1 MSDIQYHESTPEADN
16 SDGFQPFDTIDFM
29 LLADGRKLLK
39 NSVTVE
45 FDLFTTSNADYSTR
59 LAIGDLIGLDNK
71 IGGHAVFESWNCEI
85 QSVGNVQNIMDYP
98 RWVSMVTCASNN
110 ENDFYSA
117 RFQAEGRGVS
127 ERCGAFVLQELKAR
141 GSQGAVGLLRR
152 DPSFCIKPQLC
163 FNNLTGDDYSF
174 SKNGYIKLSC
184 NVARASSALFG
195 GGAATANYKIKNI
208 KVLYQT
214 RADDGVQGMMLMNSV
229 TSIKQTINSQQ
240 ANILSRVPSDKV
252 NGVVL
257 SFLPQADENAA
268 TKNSYALTKMPLL
281 DEVQYLFSDST
292 AKYITYV
299 INDQSDMVIKGIEA
313 LNNTGRNMCSTSKLA
328 SNQGFIIG
336 LPFEEYI
343 DLTSQKFSV
352 QLKSKAV
359 NLAAQPMLAYLYF
372 TTLIQVG
379 G

>member
-39 NSVTVE
+39 NTVTVE
-45 FDLFTTSNADYSTR
+45 FDVFATSDSDYATR
-59 LAIGDLIGLDNK
+59 VDVDDLIGIDNRV
-71 IGGHAVFESWNCEI
+71 GGHAVFESWNCEI
-85 QSVGNVQNIMDYP
+85 QSLGNVQNIMDYP

-117 RFQAEGRGVS
+117 RFQAEGRGVVEKS
-127 ERCGAFVLQELKAR
+127 GQIAIQQVSAR
-141 GSQGAVGLLRR
+141 GSQGAVAGLVT
-152 DPSFCIKPQLC
+152 DPNFCIKPQIC

-195 GGAATANYKIKNI
+195 GGALNANYKIKNI

-252 NGVVL
+252 NGVVI
-257 SFLPQADENAA
+257 SFLPQSNENDSQV
-268 TKNSYALTKMPLL
+268 NSYALKKMPLL

-313 LNNTGRNMCSTSKLA
+313 LNNTGRNMCSTAKLA
-328 SNQGFIIG
+328 SNQGFLIG

-359 NLAAQPMLAYLYF
+359 NLAAQPMLCYLYF

-379 G
+379 